1 MSATKIRSRWVAGL
15 LEFFGITAGT
25 TVLKITESGIEGNL
39 TGNVIGDLTGNV
51 TGNVTGQALKSVAVT
66 ATDVGSAIPVGAT
79 HVAVTS
85 SNADHIV
92 VLPPPVPGTKITLL
106 NGGTGYE
113 LRSSA
118 PATVGINGG
127 TGENAESAVGA
138 STAVIVE
145 CVSAT
150 NWIGST
156 VSAAGVVG
164 VLQVAG

>member
-1 MSATKIRSRWVAGL
+1 MPATKIRSKWVAGL
-15 LEFFGITAGT
+15 LEFFGITSGE
-25 TVLKITESGIEGNL
+25 TVLRITESGIEGNL
-39 TGNVIGDLTGNV
+39 TGNV
-51 TGNVTGQALKSVAVT
+51 TGNVTGQAFKSVAVT
-66 ATDVGSAIPVGAT
+66 AKATTGEAIPAGAT
-79 HVAVTS
+79 HVVVTS
-85 SNADHIV
+85 ANANNIV
-92 VLPPPVPGTKITLL
+92 ILPPPVPGTKITLL
-106 NGGTGYE
+106 NGATGYE

-138 STAVIVE
+138 NTVVKVE

-156 VSAAGVVG
+156 ITAAGVVD